1 MPIHC
6 QPLSFVFLKV
16 ETAYSM
22 SNLAPKSSGS
32 LAMFAAMRLAS
43 SHISTPAMS
52 GLSREAG
59 PLAGSSH
66 KVLIY
71 QRVISSP
78 KSISPT
84 PPNRVSGDFLFA
96 PTEADA
102 HSSLPLERRC
112 AIQTHALSKRHQ
124 LMPTGR

>member
-22 SNLAPKSSGS
+22 SDLAPKSSGS

-78 KSISPT
+78 KPISPT
-84 PPNRVSGDFLFA
+84 PQIACRAIFCSRRPKPTPIPLCRSKGVA
-96 PTEADA
+96 P
-102 HSSLPLERRC
+102 
-112 AIQTHALSKRHQ
+112 SKRT
-124 LMPTGR
+124 L